1 MNYLVTG
8 STGNLARHI
17 VARLISGG
25 DEVLQVDLREPDDS
39 GGRFEQADI
48 TDHARID
55 ELVAGFAPQR
65 IIHMASLLSMTSEAQ
80 PDLAWRVNATASVAL
95 LESAA
100 RHGVGQVFYPSTG
113 ATYSGTL
120 PDPLPEDYPQW
131 PANIYGVTKV
141 AVERAG
147 AYFAARRGVD
157 FRSVRLPMVI
167 SPYAP
172 TGAVSAYASHAFA
185 AAVRGERFTFP
196 VEPSVGISTIYV
208 ADVVDGILRLLDAPE
223 SSISRRV
230 YNLHGFAPSA
240 GDIANAIAD
249 RVPGFSYEFAPQEI
263 NMQVLGPMPTVHEDA
278 SARREWGWEPR
289 FGLEQCADDMIRAAR
304 EAARDQP
311 NGGAT

>member
-1 MNYLVTG
+1 MKYLITG

-17 VARLISGG
+17 VARLASQG
-25 DEVLQVDLREPDDS
+25 DRLLQLDLNEPEAPDGD
-39 GGRFEQADI
+39 FERVDI
-48 TDHARID
+48 TDHARVDDI
-55 ELVAGFAPQR
+55 VRGFAPER

-95 LESAA
+95 LESAE
-100 RHGVGQVFYPSTG
+100 RHGVAQVFYPSTG
-113 ATYSGTL
+113 ATYSGSL

-196 VEPSVGISTIYV
+196 VEPEVGISTIYV

-223 SSISRRV
+223 SSLSRRV

-240 GDIANAIAD
+240 GDIADAIAR
-249 RVPGFSYEFAPQEI
+249 RVPGFSFEFEPQEI

-278 SARREWGWEPR
+278 GARRDWGWEPR
-289 FGLEQCADDMIRAAR
+289 FGLEQCADDMIRIAR
-304 EAARDQP
+304 EAAGS
-311 NGGAT
+311 GG